1 MTYVR
6 EPTYE
11 VSFLFRKV
19 LVPVDGSAASMKALD
34 VALDFAKRY
43 GSRVTVMIA
52 NDGSVGDVNSV
63 VEDVEAKARG
73 AGVRVKVIVTDV
85 EVGLESAASKILETI
100 EEGDYDLVV
109 LSARGRS
116 ANPEVN
122 IGSVALSVI
131 VNTATSV
138 MLIR

>member
-63 VEDVEAKARG
+63 VEEVEAKARD
-73 AGVRVKVIVTDV
+73 AGVRVRVVVTDV

-109 LSARGRS
+109 LSARGKS

-131 VNTATSV
+131 VNAATSI

>member
-63 VEDVEAKARG
+63 VEEVEAKARD
-73 AGVRVKVIVTDV
+73 AGVRVRVVVTDV

-109 LSARGRS
+109 LSARGKS

-122 IGSVALSVI
+122 VGSVALSVI
-131 VNTATSV
+131 VNAATSI

>member
-1 MTYVR
+1 VTYVR

-52 NDGSVGDVNSV
+52 NDGSVGDVNSI
-63 VEDVEAKARG
+63 VEDIEAKAKG
-73 AGVRVKVIVTDV
+73 AGVRIKVIVTDV
-85 EVGLESAASKILETI
+85 EVGLESAASKILETV

-109 LSARGRS
+109 LSARGKS
-116 ANPEVN
+116 ANPEVS

>member
-11 VSFLFRKV
+11 VSFLFRRV

-52 NDGSVGDVNSV
+52 NDGSVGDVNSII
-63 VEDVEAKARG
+63 EDVETRARN

-116 ANPEVN
+116 ANPEVS

>member
-52 NDGSVGDVNSV
+52 NDGSVGDVNSI
-63 VEDVEAKARG
+63 VEDIEAKAKG
-73 AGVRVKVIVTDV
+73 AGVRIKVIVTDV
-85 EVGLESAASKILETI
+85 EVGLESAASKILETV

-109 LSARGRS
+109 LSARGKS
-116 ANPEVN
+116 ANPEVS